1 MTLNV
6 LSLPIDIPWTRIA
19 ISPDMYAITE
29 ADPLPV
35 KWRSSL
41 AVFSYDPEPD
51 PELTNPDETTTFLK
65 VVATVTGFQPEGAE
79 IDSDVL
85 GPDWSSTVITNYEN
99 LTDESYPAYS
109 AIVQLAVFPANG
121 QWTVSQFPYLTDF
134 EPKKR
139 EVVETVTDT
148 GEALTQ
154 SASDLNVRKGTTSTD
169 STEMDNIDRGGS
181 FGVNVNVPGT
191 GGGGITS
198 SSNKQVG
205 TTATLGT
212 QAVDVVSTD
221 ASREKRESFSHTTNL
236 SQLYHVLD
244 SYHAG
249 TNRAIW
255 FLNARP
261 HMVDSPFTFVN
272 GPRYLEGVQE
282 FFAVV
287 RRPVEMTEICV
298 LGTLETGHLHAST
311 TTTTTGTTTY
321 DQQQLSQTFTLQA
334 RGGGDF
340 HGSDDTP
347 GAWTMQI
354 PQGYQLDRSRGGE
367 MFTFS
372 WQGGHTDNVTVP
384 AGVSIDTWS
393 AQTASGHEGEA
404 EPQITTYDDHVDI
417 RAHVYGWF
425 GSGDTDGKLNTTIT
439 IYTVSEQPTS
449 QPTTTTTTETDF
461 FITAREVSSCE
472 LDNMGPYVAYERIM
486 EPQVTAALA
495 AATEQGRDAA
505 TAANAVGRRIKN
517 EMMASFRQSRRY
529 PRGEVDFLK
538 TRFALRQMLSG
549 LEQQAPAQLT
559 QPLYQSAGLDKDTGA
574 LIHRHA
580 PDLTL
585 GTALTL
591 SPEDLAARVQ
601 VSSLAARDIFHQ
613 VIGVSAA
620 ASFKTPGMSAGRNS
634 GNVGGQGDGSA
645 EAGETAGK
653 PPVTRRRRARDDG

>member
-6 LSLPIDIPWTRIA
+6 LSLPIDIPWKRIA
-19 ISPDMYAITE
+19 ISPDMYAPTE
-29 ADPLPV
+29 GGPLPLH
-35 KWRSSL
+35 WRSSL
-41 AVFSYDPEPD
+41 AIFSYEPEPD
-51 PELTNPDETTTFLK
+51 PELANPDEITTFLK
-65 VVATVTGFQPEGAE
+65 VAATVTGFQPEGAE
-79 IDSDVL
+79 IDGAVL
-85 GPDWSSTVITNYEN
+85 GPDWSSTVITNFEN
-99 LTDESYPAYS
+99 LTSQSYPAYS
-109 AIVQLAVFPANG
+109 AILQLAVFPASG
-121 QWTVSQFPYLTDF
+121 EWALDQFPYLTDF

-139 EVVETVTDT
+139 EVVELVTDT

-181 FGVNVNVPGT
+181 FGINVSTPL
-191 GGGGITS
+191 GGGGISTS
-198 SSNKQVG
+198 HQQQVG
-205 TTATLGT
+205 TTSTLGT
-212 QAVDVVSTD
+212 TGVTLVTTD

-249 TNRAIW
+249 TNRAVW

-287 RRPVEMTEICV
+287 RRPIAMPDICV
-298 LGTLETGHLHAST
+298 LGTLETGHLHTAT

-321 DQQQLSQTFTLQA
+321 DQQQLSQTFVLQA

-354 PQGYQLDRSRGGE
+354 PQGYHLDRSRGGGS
-367 MFTFS
+367 TTLS
-372 WQGGHTDNVTVP
+372 WQNGQTDNVTLP
-384 AGVSIDTWS
+384 AGVSIDSWS

-425 GSGDTDGKLNTTIT
+425 GSGDTDGKLDTTIT
-439 IYTVSEQPTS
+439 IYTVSDQPTS

-472 LDNMGPYVAYERIM
+472 LRHTGPYVSYERIM
-486 EPQVTAALA
+486 EPEVSAAIDA
-495 AATEQGRDAA
+495 ASARGRDAA
-505 TAANAVGRRIKN
+505 IAANAVGRRVKD
-517 EMMASFRQSRRY
+517 EMMASFRGSRRY
-529 PRGEVDFLK
+529 PRGDVDFLK
-538 TRFALRQMLSG
+538 TRFAIRRMVGG
-549 LEQQAPAQLT
+549 LEQRASAQLT
-559 QPLYQSAGLDKDTGA
+559 QPLYEANGLDDQTREMFR
-574 LIHRHA
+574 RHA

-591 SPEDLAARVQ
+591 SPEDLAGRAKLTSFQ
-601 VSSLAARDIFHQ
+601 VRGIFHQ
-613 VIGVSAA
+613 LIGVSAEA
-620 ASFKTPGMSAGRNS
+620 TFTIPGMPAQPTS
-634 GNVGGQGDGSA
+634 GNVSGPGYESGDR
-645 EAGETAGK
+645 ET
-653 PPVTRRRRARDDG
+653 PLS